1 MSDQTRHSESPNWA
15 GWAAKSDLRLD
26 EAATGD
32 ATERIVLY
40 TTPTCP
46 DCHAL
51 KAWLR
56 RLGLPFEERDL
67 SNATVADEAKKRFGV
82 RIAPITAIGSWFVYG
97 TFHHQKP
104 LIEARIAEV
113 TK

>member
-1 MSDQTRHSESPNWA
+1 MSDQTRHSEFARSA
-15 GWAAKSDLRLD
+15 SWAAISTARVDD
-26 EAATGD
+26 AAEG
-32 ATERIVLY
+32 AAPERIVVY

-56 RLGLPFEERDL
+56 RLGLPFDERDL
-67 SNATVADEAKKRFGV
+67 TNGTVADEARNRFGV

-97 TFHHQKP
+97 TFQHQKP

-113 TK
+113 TR